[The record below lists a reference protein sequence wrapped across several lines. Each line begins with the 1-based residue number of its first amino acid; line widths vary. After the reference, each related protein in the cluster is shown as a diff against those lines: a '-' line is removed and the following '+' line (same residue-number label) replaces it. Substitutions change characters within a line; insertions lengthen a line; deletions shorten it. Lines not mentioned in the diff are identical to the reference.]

1 MSSMS
6 NFTWIPF
13 YEEMAQKLLT
23 FKDRRKDLVDI
34 VYSLGNEYT
43 DYIYDE
49 QLDENGKAK
58 TDANGKKL
66 RQHVEDID
74 PFSVMA
80 IFNRKILDENRNIIV
95 QKFKGLL
102 KIDADVPEDYDS
114 IPILMNL
121 QSTLYWRETASAEIP
136 ILWNLFEAAAK
147 ESDDI
152 GASFDEIVKF
162 KGIKWNITIALYWCF
177 PRKFMP
183 LDGVSRDFLKEKCGI
198 SLENQKITYGDYL
211 NIANTV
217 RSKFEDPNFGIK
229 NYSEFSMAAYKN
241 AMDKQNVW
249 IVGASWEGSSYIEN
263 FYKEGYWEGGPGKSK
278 SQLSCLQEVKKG
290 DLIAL
295 KTRKGAYIENQVPDL
310 EICYVGIATE
320 DSKATGSDNKWFSF
334 KVQWFKDYPR
344 TVYPQM
350 YKKPYNGTI
359 GKCDDKK
366 ILKDLITFAEEGVLI
381 MSETE
386 QKIQDYATILES
398 KRNIILQGAPGT
410 GKTYTTA
417 SLALSIIGKL
427 PPREAET
434 DKEYHKKVMEEYEKQ
449 QKEGQIAFS
458 TFHQS
463 MDYEDFVEGIK
474 PKFEGSNC
482 QEIQY
487 EIKDGIFKEICQNAQ
502 QITTQIQSN
511 PIDFTTTRIFKM
523 SLGEK
528 GRNDIEVFDYCIE
541 NNVVA
546 LGWGDNI
553 DFSDCQTR
561 ADFKAKDSSWGSFAM
576 EIFKL
581 WMRIGDIILISDG
594 TKAIKAIARIT
605 GNYEFHDDSPI
616 NYCQF
621 RKVEWLYNGENISID
636 KIYTKNLSQQTI
648 YAFYFSKQYGKRDYN
663 ASINTDF
670 LNNIITGQ
678 INNEKPKN
686 YVLIIDEINRGN
698 VSKIFGEL
706 ISLLE
711 ADKRAGG
718 DHPLTVTLP
727 YSKEQFSVPSNLYI
741 IGTMN
746 TTDRSV
752 GSIDYA
758 VRRRFAFVTLKAEKS
773 AIESYYMDNAELEE
787 IAVAKFD
794 DVEKFLKDPNV
805 VAPDVD
811 FDDLMVGHSYFM
823 AKTLEELKLKW
834 EYEVIPLLK
843 EYKKDG
849 LLRRSAPIAEI
860 ENFDSHFP
868 KETVSTSS
876 AKDDE

>member
-102 KIDADVPEDYDS
+102 KIDAGVPEDYDS

-386 QKIQDYATILES
+386 QKIQDYVTILRS
-398 KRNIILQGAPGT
+398 NHNIILHGAPGT
-410 GKTYTTA
+410 GKTY
-417 SLALSIIGKL
+417 LAKKIAEAMGCTENEIGF
-427 PPREAET
+427 
-434 DKEYHKKVMEEYEKQ
+434 VQ
-449 QKEGQIAFS
+449 
-458 TFHQS
+458 FHQS
-463 MDYEDFVEGIK
+463 YDYTDFVEGLRPAK
-474 PKFEGSNC
+474 G
-482 QEIQY
+482 
-487 EIKDGIFKEICQNAQ
+487 KDGKADGFERQDGVFKKFCEKALKNLTESQKSAEQLSKDVFWQNCLDDFIELSYEDENLRKKFKTASTSNEFLIDSVDDNNIHIRIPGNEKVSVLPVNKRLILTILESEKSMEKVLDVKNFFNRKNHMQQDSYVFVLVREIRAWVEAKGLQKT
-502 QITTQIQSN
+502 IVRTTQKK
-511 PIDFTTTRIFKM
+511 DF
-523 SLGEK
+523 
-528 GRNDIEVFDYCIE
+528 VF
-541 NNVVA
+541 
-546 LGWGDNI
+546 
-553 DFSDCQTR
+553 
-561 ADFKAKDSSWGSFAM
+561 
-576 EIFKL
+576 
-581 WMRIGDIILISDG
+581 
-594 TKAIKAIARIT
+594 
-605 GNYEFHDDSPI
+605 
-616 NYCQF
+616 
-621 RKVEWLYNGENISID
+621 
-636 KIYTKNLSQQTI
+636 
-648 YAFYFSKQYGKRDYN
+648 
-663 ASINTDF
+663 
-670 LNNIITGQ
+670 
-678 INNEKPKN
+678 
-686 YVLIIDEINRGN
+686 IIDEINRGEI
-698 VSKIFGEL
+698 SKIFGEL
-706 ISLLE
+706 FFSIDPGYRGEKGRINTQYQNLVE
-711 ADKRAGG
+711 EG
-718 DHPLTVTLP
+718 DTF
-727 YSKEQFSVPSNLYI
+727 ENGFFVPENVYI

-746 TTDRSV
+746 DIDRSV
-752 GSIDYA
+752 ESMDFA
-758 VRRRFAFVTLKAEKS
+758 MRRRFAFKEIKASDRIEMLDDLKCGKKEEAVARMTSINS
-773 AIESYYMDNAELEE
+773 AIENVPGLSTAYHIGPAY
-787 IAVAKFD
+787 
-794 DVEKFLKDPNV
+794 FLKLDNYEG
-805 VAPDVD
+805 D
-811 FDDLMVGHSYFM
+811 FDL
-823 AKTLEELKLKW
+823 LW
-834 EYEVIPLLK
+834 EYHIEGVLREYLRGMLDAGETLQNLHDAYNLK
-843 EYKKDG
+843 
-849 LLRRSAPIAEI
+849 
-860 ENFDSHFP
+860 
-868 KETVSTSS
+868 VSVSS
-876 AKDDE
+876 EG

>member
-1 MSSMS
+1 
-6 NFTWIPF
+6 
-13 YEEMAQKLLT
+13 
-23 FKDRRKDLVDI
+23 
-34 VYSLGNEYT
+34 
-43 DYIYDE
+43 
-49 QLDENGKAK
+49 
-58 TDANGKKL
+58 
-66 RQHVEDID
+66 
-74 PFSVMA
+74 
-80 IFNRKILDENRNIIV
+80 
-95 QKFKGLL
+95 
-102 KIDADVPEDYDS
+102 
-114 IPILMNL
+114 
-121 QSTLYWRETASAEIP
+121 
-136 ILWNLFEAAAK
+136 
-147 ESDDI
+147 
-152 GASFDEIVKF
+152 
-162 KGIKWNITIALYWCF
+162 
-177 PRKFMP
+177 
-183 LDGVSRDFLKEKCGI
+183 
-198 SLENQKITYGDYL
+198 
-211 NIANTV
+211 
-217 RSKFEDPNFGIK
+217 
-229 NYSEFSMAAYKN
+229 
-241 AMDKQNVW
+241 
-249 IVGASWEGSSYIEN
+249 
-263 FYKEGYWEGGPGKSK
+263 
-278 SQLSCLQEVKKG
+278 
-290 DLIAL
+290 
-295 KTRKGAYIENQVPDL
+295 
-310 EICYVGIATE
+310 
-320 DSKATGSDNKWFSF
+320 
-334 KVQWFKDYPR
+334 
-344 TVYPQM
+344 
-350 YKKPYNGTI
+350 
-359 GKCDDKK
+359 
-366 ILKDLITFAEEGVLI
+366 
-381 MSETE
+381 
-386 QKIQDYATILES
+386 
-398 KRNIILQGAPGT
+398 
-410 GKTYTTA
+410 
-417 SLALSIIGKL
+417 
-427 PPREAET
+427 
-434 DKEYHKKVMEEYEKQ
+434 
-449 QKEGQIAFS
+449 
-458 TFHQS
+458 
-463 MDYEDFVEGIK
+463 
-474 PKFEGSNC
+474 
-482 QEIQY
+482 
-487 EIKDGIFKEICQNAQ
+487 
-502 QITTQIQSN
+502 
-511 PIDFTTTRIFKM
+511 
-523 SLGEK
+523 
-528 GRNDIEVFDYCIE
+528 
-541 NNVVA
+541 
-546 LGWGDNI
+546 
-553 DFSDCQTR
+553 
-561 ADFKAKDSSWGSFAM
+561 M

>member
-1 MSSMS
+1 MSELKK
-6 NFTWIPF
+6 FTWIPF
-13 YEEMAQKLLT
+13 YEEMAQKLLA
-23 FKDRRKDLVDI
+23 FKDRRKELIEI
-34 VYSLGNEYT
+34 VYSLGGEYT

-183 LDGVSRDFLKEKCGI
+183 LDGVSRDFLKEKYGI

-449 QKEGQIAFS
+449 LVQFDDDGNVTNGGQIGFV

-474 PKFEGSNC
+474 PQVVKDCDSS
-482 QEIQY
+482 QVQY
-487 EIKDGIFKEICQNAQ
+487 SIFPGIFKSIVKEAKFAYVDVNNTESKAVEEFDQKWTALIDWVNEEISNNRPCGLQTKNGTTMKILEATDNMITMQGESAQNS
-502 QITTQIQSN
+502 TTSYRVELKKLW
-511 PIDFTTTRIFKM
+511 DIFGKKN
-523 SLGEK
+523 LAE
-528 GRNDIEVFDYCIE
+528 IE
-541 NNVVA
+541 NFNKEFRKYVGGNCTSKYAILKKMQETTVVA
-546 LGWGDNI
+546 SNFVQIENCSPQKKGELISLLKND
-553 DFSDCQTR
+553 
-561 ADFKAKDSSWGSFAM
+561 DFKKEG
-576 EIFKL
+576 
-581 WMRIGDIILISDG
+581 
-594 TKAIKAIARIT
+594 
-605 GNYEFHDDSPI
+605 
-616 NYCQF
+616 
-621 RKVEWLYNGENISID
+621 V
-636 KIYTKNLSQQTI
+636 
-648 YAFYFSKQYGKRDYN
+648 
-663 ASINTDF
+663 
-670 LNNIITGQ
+670 
-678 INNEKPKN
+678 KN

-758 VRRRFAFVTLKAEKS
+758 VRRRFAFVTLPADENLVPEGDARNLFNAVKNFLDKS
-773 AIESYYMDNAELEE
+773 KYDME
-787 IAVAKFD
+787 I
-794 DVEKFLKDPNV
+794 
-805 VAPDVD
+805 
-811 FDDLMVGHSYFM
+811 DDLMVGHSYFM
-823 AKTLEELKLKW
+823 DADNLQMKW
-834 EYEVIPLLK
+834 QYEILPLLM
-843 EYKKDG
+843 EYHKDG
-849 LLRRSAPIAEI
+849 IISKSPLKDSADKEI
-860 ENFDSHFP
+860 EDVKKNYANFITAWEKSN
-868 KETVSTSS
+868 S
-876 AKDDE
+876 